1 MRIDE
6 VNWITAHNYGEPKW
20 HLFSPSLR
28 WKGNFWASTLPRKMC
43 PIENKLL
50 IQICWS
56 WYHFSQEKL
65 LHTLIPVISS
75 TYCGKYPVPFFFWAT
90 LYIPGN
96 RCNLGFIKNA
106 NLRSCSDP
114 SAVIRAASYGP
125 DEAPHTVPEG
135 SRKRSVQKK
144 KENQYIL
151 FDLRQDWVYYITM
164 ITVKSCALTF
174 MTR

>member
-28 WKGNFWASTLPRKMC
+28 WKGKFWASTLPRKMC

-65 LHTLIPVISS
+65 LHTLISVISS
-75 TYCGKYPVPFFFWAT
+75 TYCGKYPVPFFSGPPCIYLAIDAIWDSSKMPTSDRAQT
-90 LYIPGN
+90 P
-96 RCNLGFIKNA
+96 
-106 NLRSCSDP
+106 LRSS
-114 SAVIRAASYGP
+114 
-125 DEAPHTVPEG
+125 APHHTALMRHPIPY
-135 SRKRSVQKK
+135 RKEAESVACKK
-144 KENQYIL
+144 KKKTNI
-151 FDLRQDWVYYITM
+151 YYLIWGKIGFTIITM